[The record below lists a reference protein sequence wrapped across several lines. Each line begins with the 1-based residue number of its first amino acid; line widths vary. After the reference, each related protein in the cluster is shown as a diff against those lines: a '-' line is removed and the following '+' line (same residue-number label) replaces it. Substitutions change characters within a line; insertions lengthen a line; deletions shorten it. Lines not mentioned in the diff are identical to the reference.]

1 MMPPDTAHHVGA
13 QPVALIQTRADR
25 HLAAGQWLLSA
36 AEDTQRARKE
46 WADDGIA
53 LLRCGTL
60 FTAVRLAVGL
70 VYAAADSDDL
80 RDVDAYLRQAL
91 LGGPVF
97 ADTRWGLYYA
107 LVPEGTD
114 RLPPWSHRHK
124 DAECLG
130 PNAYLGV
137 PEPTRTD
144 PGVGFSYWCVP
155 PQDPETL
162 CRPEAVAQL
171 LKDGRD
177 QLTVAEANTGA

>member
-1 MMPPDTAHHVGA
+1 MMPPDAAHHVEA
-13 QPVALIQTRADR
+13 QPGTLIQIRADR

-60 FTAVRLAVGL
+60 FKAVRLAAGL

-107 LVPEGTD
+107 LVPKGTD
-114 RLPPWSHRHK
+114 RLPPWSYRSE

-137 PEPTRTD
+137 PDPTHTD

-155 PQDPETL
+155 PHAPETL
-162 CRPEAVAQL
+162 CSPDEVAQL
-171 LKDGRD
+171 LKDGRCR
-177 QLTVAEANTGA
+177 LTAAEANTGA

>member
-1 MMPPDTAHHVGA
+1 MTPPNTAHHVEA
-13 QPVALIQTRADR
+13 QPGALVQTRADR

-46 WADDGIA
+46 WAENGIT

-60 FTAVRLAVGL
+60 FTAVRLAASL
-70 VYAAADSDDL
+70 VHAAADSNDL
-80 RDVDAYLRQAL
+80 RDVDAYLGQAL

-97 ADTRWGLYYA
+97 ADTRWRLYYA
-107 LVPEGTD
+107 LVPEGTG
-114 RLPPWSHRHK
+114 RLPSWSYRSE

-137 PEPTRTD
+137 PDPTHTD

-155 PQDPETL
+155 PHDPETL
-162 CRPEAVAQL
+162 CSPEAVAQL
-171 LKDGRD
+171 LKDGLCR
-177 QLTVAEANTGA
+177 LTVAEANTGA

>member
-1 MMPPDTAHHVGA
+1 MTTPDATHHVEA
-13 QPVALIQTRADR
+13 QPGALIHTRAGQ

-36 AEDTQRARKE
+36 AEDAQRAWKE
-46 WADDGIA
+46 WAENGIT

-60 FTAVRLAVGL
+60 FTAVRLAAGL
-70 VYAAADSDDL
+70 VHAAADSDDL
-80 RDVDAYLRQAL
+80 RDVDAYLGQTL

-97 ADTRWGLYYA
+97 TDTRWGLYYA

-114 RLPPWSHRHK
+114 RLPAWGYRSE

-137 PEPTRTD
+137 PDPTHTD

-155 PQDPETL
+155 PHDPETL
-162 CRPEAVAQL
+162 CSPDAVAQL
-171 LKDGRD
+171 LSCGRYR
-177 QLTVAEANTGA
+177 LTAAANTGA